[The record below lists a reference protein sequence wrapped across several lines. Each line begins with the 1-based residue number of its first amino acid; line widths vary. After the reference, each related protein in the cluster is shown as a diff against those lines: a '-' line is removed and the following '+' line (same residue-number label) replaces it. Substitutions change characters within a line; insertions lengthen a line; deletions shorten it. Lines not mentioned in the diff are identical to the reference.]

1 MRTKG
6 AKGKKPAKE
15 KITSMR
21 IEEWKLNDY
30 KEMAERFEM
39 SLTELFQVGANLY
52 IKQRLEEENAQ
63 Q

>member
-15 KITSMR
+15 KMTVMR

-30 KEMAERFEM
+30 KEKAKKFEI
-39 SLTELFQVGANLY
+39 SLTELFQLGANLY
-52 IKQRLEEENAQ
+52 IKQRLEEEKAQ